1 MIYEKMKS
9 VKGKKLDAAKAR
21 RVLSAYFLN
30 WYYTRFANRVKR
42 FLTSGAKT
50 PENGWPFDTVEARSL
65 PRENVTRQK
74 RPLRGSLLV
83 FGIDADVIH
92 QHLLWELGGG
102 IGGTGP
108 DTADCH
114 V

>member
-1 MIYEKMKS
+1 MEIQGSGNKEP
-9 VKGKKLDAAKAR
+9 
-21 RVLSAYFLN
+21 
-30 WYYTRFANRVKR
+30 KR
-42 FLTSGAKT
+42 KTTSGAER
-50 PENGWPFDTVEARSL
+50 PENGWLFDTVEARSL
-65 PRENVTRQK
+65 PQENVTRQK

-92 QHLLWELGGG
+92 QHLLWELGGS
-102 IGGTGP
+102 IGDARP